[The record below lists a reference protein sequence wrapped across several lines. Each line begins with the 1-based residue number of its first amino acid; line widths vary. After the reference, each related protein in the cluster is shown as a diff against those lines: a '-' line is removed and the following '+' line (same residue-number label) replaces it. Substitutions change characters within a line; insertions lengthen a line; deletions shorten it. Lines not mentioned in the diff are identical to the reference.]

1 MVYIS
6 SEGKSM
12 NRKEQQAEIIY
23 KLGLLLAPFEDLAH
37 HPERY
42 DSESRIQI
50 EARYSAEN
58 PTFLNQVQAFTHGEP
73 GHVYESVGRDI
84 FKLLRALQSDV
95 MNYRDEPKRLLNNI
109 NYTRQAIV
117 NEILR
122 IPCAGEG
129 MILEAYTPF
138 STYCRIK
145 DICQTAARRLIW
157 VDRYLD
163 SSLFYRYLRGIPDTV
178 IIVLITWPADK
189 RKSKDYQELLSMS
202 RDYAAE
208 RGSDFYRLLVHPS
221 SHDRWLCSDDSIY
234 SLGGSIKEA
243 GRGAY
248 FTMTRVESSPQNL
261 QKVEKLLSTATEIY
275 GPKCPAHP

>member
-1 MVYIS
+1 MVYIP

-42 DSESRIQI
+42 ASESWIQI
-50 EARYSAEN
+50 AARYSAEE

-73 GHVYESVGRDI
+73 GHVYESVGRNI
-84 FKLLRALQSDV
+84 LKLLQALKSDV
-95 MNYRDEPKRLLNNI
+95 VNFHNLNNI
-109 NYTRQAIV
+109 NYTSQRIV

-138 STYCRIK
+138 STYCKIK
-145 DICQTAARRLIW
+145 DICQTTERRLIW

-178 IIVLITWPADK
+178 IVVLITWPADK
-189 RKSKDYQELLSMS
+189 WKGKDHKDYQELLSTS

-221 SHDRWLCSDDSIY
+221 IHDRWLCPDDSIY
-234 SLGGSIKEA
+234 SLGGSIKDA
-243 GRGAY
+243 GGRAY

-261 QKVEKLLSTATEIY
+261 QKVEKLLSDATEIY
-275 GPKCPAHP
+275 GSTCPKHP